1 MRQHRAAADAP
12 TRAAGNSSSAAGDT
26 TWEDFSN
33 GNDSST
39 STPEKTQPRP
49 EKSAS
54 LGRPAQVA
62 RSRNGISGDSRTR
75 DDDAVRRLVRSLQ
88 SKSAQQRLRRKS
100 FLGSELSEQQASA
113 AADVQTS
120 LTMCKAV
127 LMDSR
132 TPIGSLIAHWLTT
145 LTPERVP
152 SSVPAFLSFLEN
164 VVRFDFDLGGVSV
177 APRGSD
183 DDDSDSSDSA
193 GAHDDSSSKAT
204 ATSRE
209 AQESSRARRERR
221 RRKKEAASLPLGAML
236 AAMLYSEKAVSVRC
250 NEYADVVEKARDGDA
265 MWQKQSLWL
274 RLGDVDTIC
283 ELPEP
288 LMALID
294 VVDCASSLPRS
305 PITGPNSRREAGRV
319 PVAES
324 RPPRK
329 FRVID
334 KIASDVA
341 HHLKTFHDAEV
352 PYDKVVAVLAF
363 TKDLQRNLLWA
374 MQQAEQRAAEAKR
387 RHEEQ
392 QAKQSDE
399 GVAAAESSDRGAAEP
414 PAIIHLGADAVLP
427 ATIYVLASLCQH
439 LTHPHRAVMIAQ
451 ALGVQS
457 DPTNAVSPG
466 GSAGGGSSGAGNFG
480 EAAYYLCSFEVA
492 LAHLNGIPC
501 PQEYAAVFDEDRDA
515 ASSINSGRSSKASSS
530 SSQLK
535 VDVIV
540 PSIEGAP
547 RRHLSL
553 PCHRNSIHYVE
564 NGGDAA

>member
-1 MRQHRAAADAP
+1 MRQHHAAADAP
-12 TRAAGNSSSAAGDT
+12 RQANNGSSVAGVT
-26 TWEDFSN
+26 TWDDFSN
-33 GNDSST
+33 GNDSNA
-39 STPEKTQPRP
+39 STPEKTQPHP
-49 EKSAS
+49 DKSTS
-54 LGRPAQVA
+54 LEGPAHSV
-62 RSRNGISGDSRTR
+62 RTRNGSSGDSRTR
-75 DDDAVRRLVRSLQ
+75 DDAVRRLVRSLQ

-113 AADVQTS
+113 AADVQAS

-177 APRGSD
+177 APRDSD
-183 DDDSDSSDSA
+183 DDDSD
-193 GAHDDSSSKAT
+193 DDSDGNHDGSNEIV
-204 ATSRE
+204 SRE
-209 AQESSRARRERR
+209 AQEASRGRQERR
-221 RRKKEAASLPLGAML
+221 RRKREAASLPLGAML
-236 AAMLYSEKAVSVRC
+236 AAMLYSEKAVAMRC

-265 MWQKQSLWL
+265 TWQKQSLWL
-274 RLGDVDTIC
+274 RLGDVDTVC

-294 VVDCASSLPRS
+294 VADQTSSLNLTS
-305 PITGPNSRREAGRV
+305 SAASHSHHDAGRV
-319 PVAES
+319 AGRA
-324 RPPRK
+324 RPQRK

-334 KIASDVA
+334 KISADVA

-363 TKDLQRNLLWA
+363 TKDLQQNLLWA
-374 MQQAEQRAAEAKR
+374 MQQAEQRAAEARKR
-387 RHEEQ
+387 RE
-392 QAKQSDE
+392 QAKQGPTGS
-399 GVAAAESSDRGAAEP
+399 ESSDQVAE

-466 GSAGGGSSGAGNFG
+466 GSAGGSSGAGNFG

-501 PQEYAAVFDEDRDA
+501 PPEYGAVFDSDPKE
-515 ASSINSGRSSKASSS
+515 ASSTDSSRNSKTSS

-547 RRHLSL
+547 RRHLRL